1 MVVTSYDAVLSDL
14 DGVLRQFDH
23 VAQADIEARYGL
35 PLMKTAFAPERILP
49 ATLGQI
55 TEAQWVESVALALGG
70 DERARQAVAEF
81 AEVSFWV
88 DEEVRALLAK
98 AQERVPLVLLTN
110 AMDTLEEHLDRLGLT
125 YFADAV
131 VSSARVGLAKP
142 DPRIYELAA
151 QVAGVAPSRCLFI
164 DDRLENVEAARAL
177 GMIGIHFTEAGDLA
191 RALSL

>member
-1 MVVTSYDAVLSDL
+1 MTSYDAVLSDL

-151 QVAGVAPSRCLFI
+151 QVAGVAPSRCLFV

>member
-1 MVVTSYDAVLSDL
+1 VTSYDAVLSDL

-98 AQERVPLVLLTN
+98 AQERVPLVRLTT

-151 QVAGVAPSRCLFI
+151 QVAGVAPSRCLFV